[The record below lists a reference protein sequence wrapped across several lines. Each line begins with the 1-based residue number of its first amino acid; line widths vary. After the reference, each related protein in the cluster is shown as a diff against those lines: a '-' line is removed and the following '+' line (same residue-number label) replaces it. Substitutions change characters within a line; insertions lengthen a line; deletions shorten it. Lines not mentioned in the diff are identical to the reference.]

1 MQIFDFFYNLILALI
16 EKKQSPVSCSRL
28 IFLLGSVLYNSS
40 GFILDDINF
49 ENTDGFKKNNLSVKE
64 NKDNFIYLISF
75 YALDLINNT
84 YLQSEILKEYIK
96 SENYLIDKNNIS
108 SLDIISAESLIKE
121 YLDQR
126 YNDGWDIS
134 YDINNLPNKDNRLK
148 LNEIQNVSSFEKPS
162 LWIPIEKQIPV
173 GGTYGNVKLPF
184 ESPEFKNII
193 MNANNYYSNVD
204 LEADTYKVYIKSLV
218 LTDYEKC
225 VAEFWSGNILCPPL
239 FWMFFM
245 IFFFKNNIESYIDQI
260 NKFNILSTSLFV
272 SSIIAWKLKYT
283 IYQERPIQS
292 IRCIND
298 ININYYYGDTI
309 SNLWKPYINT
319 PPFPDFPSGH
329 STFSCS
335 SCVIFNYLFG
345 ENINEKEILIDA
357 KNMMLLCSLFDD
369 SSIENYDI
377 KNIIIKKG
385 TSLKTGEILKDD
397 IILNFDTWKDMAF
410 NCSESRIY
418 GGIHYASSCEGAI
431 IIGNQI
437 GNLILGKYK
446 YIFEKN

>member
-1 MQIFDFFYNLILALI
+1 LI

-28 IFLLGSVLYNSS
+28 IFLLGSVLYNST

-49 ENTDGFKKNNLSVKE
+49 ENTDGFKKNDLFVKE
-64 NKDNFIYLISF
+64 NKEIFIYLLSF

-84 YLQSEILKEYIK
+84 YLKSEILREYIK

-108 SLDIISAESLIKE
+108 SLDIISAEYLIKE

-148 LNEIQNVSSFEKPS
+148 LNEIQTFSSFETPF
-162 LWIPIEKQIPV
+162 LWTPVEKQNPV
-173 GGTYGNVKLPF
+173 GGTWGNVKLPF
-184 ESPEFKNII
+184 ESPEFRHII
-193 MNANNYYSNVD
+193 MNANNNYDMVD
-204 LEADTYKVYIKSLV
+204 IEADTYKVYIKSLV

-225 VAEFWSGNILCPPL
+225 VAEFWSGNILSPPL

-245 IFFFKNNIESYIDQI
+245 IFYFKNNNESYIDQI
-260 NKFNILSTSLFV
+260 NKFNILLTSLFV
-272 SSIIAWKLKYT
+272 SSIITWKLKYT
-283 IYQERPIQS
+283 IYQNRPIQT

-298 ININYYYGDTI
+298 LNINYYYGNTI
-309 SNLWKPYINT
+309 SNLWKPYIDT

-345 ENINEKEILIDA
+345 NNINEKEILIDS
-357 KNMMLLCSLFDD
+357 KNMKLISNLFND

-385 TSLKTGEILKDD
+385 TSLKTEEILKDD
-397 IILNFDTWKDMAF
+397 IILKFDTWKDMAF
-410 NCSESRIY
+410 NCSESRFY
-418 GGIHYASSCEGAI
+418 GGIHYTSSCECAI
-431 IIGNQI
+431 IIGDQI
-437 GNLILGKYK
+437 GNLILEKYK
-446 YIFEKN
+446 YMLNKDYDL